1 VRRLEREAEGR
12 ALHETEH
19 HPAHDDTGEPHDRSG
34 HCALGRGDREQAE
47 ALAQDAAAQA
57 RAHRDPLEVPQGQGP
72 AAHPRRPARQA
83 GTPGRARPAAVGR
96 RRRRVSGVRY
106 LTGSWAKDPYDEQSH
121 RDLIDILEVSGS
133 YGPDRRA
140 RERYAEAMRE
150 LGL

>member
-1 VRRLEREAEGR
+1 M
-12 ALHETEH
+12 
-19 HPAHDDTGEPHDRSG
+19 
-34 HCALGRGDREQAE
+34 
-47 ALAQDAAAQA
+47 
-57 RAHRDPLEVPQGQGP
+57 
-72 AAHPRRPARQA
+72 
-83 GTPGRARPAAVGR
+83 
-96 RRRRVSGVRY
+96 RY